1 MYNNIKPKILIV
13 DDLKDNRLVMKLTLK
28 KGGDYEFIEAQN
40 GQEGYDKAVLEH
52 PHLILMDAMMPVM
65 NGFEAIRL
73 LRNNTETKD
82 IPIIM
87 VSALDNKDEKVKA
100 LQSGISDFISKPF
113 DKTELRIRVN
123 SLLHL
128 YIQFLKKHNELKDIN
143 NDLEAKVNEKLEER
157 VEDIKLASIGRIT
170 AGITHELNT
179 PVTYMKSNLE
189 LLKYDIEDIQNNQ
202 ELKKNIFET
211 LNILD
216 DGLQRLKGII
226 DNTREIS
233 KKSSNEKHNENLY
246 ATLITAS
253 RMVYNRFKHLTPV
266 YINGT
271 QFSLDINENFELFEK
286 DIIKQ
291 KIEQVWIIILNNAC
305 DEFAK
310 SKKEFEQRRIDID
323 LSYKDK
329 DLVIKFKDNAG
340 KGIPDEI
347 LPNIFEPFKS
357 TKIDS
362 GMGVGLNIAKEIIE
376 SHNGTIKAYNED
388 NCAVFEITI

>member
-1 MYNNIKPKILIV
+1 MYKNIKPKILIV

-40 GQEGYDKAVLEH
+40 GQEGYDKAVQEH

-65 NGFEAIRL
+65 NGFESIRL
-73 LRNNTETKD
+73 LRNNEITKY

-123 SLLHL
+123 SLLQL
-128 YIQFLKKHNELKDIN
+128 YIRFLKNHNALKEIN
-143 NDLEAKVNEKLEER
+143 SDLEAKVNEKLEKR
-157 VEDIKLASIGRIT
+157 VEDIKLASIGRMA

-189 LLKYDIEDIQNNQ
+189 LLKYDIEDIQDNEN
-202 ELKKNIFET
+202 LKKSMLET
-211 LNILD
+211 VNILE
-216 DGLQRLKGII
+216 DGLQRLRGII
-226 DNTREIS
+226 DNTRG
-233 KKSSNEKHNENLY
+233 SNEKKTENVY

-266 YINGT
+266 YINDT
-271 QFSLDINENFELFEK
+271 LFSLDINENFEVYER
-286 DIIKQ
+286 DVIKQ
-291 KIEQVWIIILNNAC
+291 KLEQVWIIILNNAC

-310 SKKEFEQRRIDID
+310 SKKEFEERKLDITIRYND
-323 LSYKDK
+323 RKLM
-329 DLVIKFKDNAG
+329 IRFKDNAG
-340 KGIPDEI
+340 NGIPQNI
-347 LPNIFEPFKS
+347 LPDIFEPFKS
-357 TKIDS
+357 SKVDS
-362 GMGVGLNIAKEIIE
+362 GMGVGLNIAKEIVE
-376 SHNGTIKAYNED
+376 LHNGSIKAYNED
-388 NCAVFEITI
+388 NCAVFEIII